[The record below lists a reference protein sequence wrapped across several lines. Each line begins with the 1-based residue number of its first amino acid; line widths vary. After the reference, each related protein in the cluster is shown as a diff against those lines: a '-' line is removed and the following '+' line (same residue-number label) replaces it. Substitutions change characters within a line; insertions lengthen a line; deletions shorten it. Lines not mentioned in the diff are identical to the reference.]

1 MSVIY
6 HGTNHM
12 VHAFRAGPC
21 PANPFPAGTPRA
33 AASGYLAESGG
44 EELWAFV
51 PFDQL
56 SKLGERVKPQ
66 LRNPH
71 TYVVAAPI
79 RVTDI
84 FVPGNF
90 SVNSGGVNVSAGGVW
105 RTVILFG
112 RGIGG
117 KHLTAID
124 VTNPG
129 RFNESTLS
137 AAIRPPIVMW
147 SRGNPDTQ
155 SGSPTGVDYNN
166 DAAGLHGLLRHGS
179 DVVGSGDLLR
189 DRGAERDDAPSAGR
203 RVRGLYRLRLRRR
216 GRGIDHLHPRHADR

>member
-21 PANPFPAGTPRA
+21 PASPFPAGPPACT
-33 AASGYLAESGG
+33 SGPSESGG

-71 TYVVAAPI
+71 TYVVATPI

-84 FVPGNF
+84 FVPGSF
-90 SVNSGGVNVSAGGVW
+90 GTEAIGSASVSGSGVW

-112 RGIGG
+112 RGIAG

-124 VTNPG
+124 VTNPW

-137 AAIRPPIVMW
+137 STMRPPIVMW

-166 DAAGLHGLLRHGS
+166 TTAAGLRTSRPTPAWG
-179 DVVGSGDLLR
+179 
-189 DRGAERDDAPSAGR
+189 
-203 RVRGLYRLRLRRR
+203 RR
-216 GRGIDHLHPRHADR
+216 GRFRRSPS